1 MSRPGLALTALSILV
16 LAACSGGGDSGQN
29 GGNGHAH
36 NGGQGQRPDQ
46 PPVPVAVEPAV
57 RGPITSTYSA
67 NATLE
72 ANAQAD
78 ILARVPGV
86 VQSILAEEGDRVSKG
101 QALLQIE
108 ADEYR
113 FRLQQAEATTKN
125 LRARFERLQDMSDR
139 GLASA
144 EEFDT
149 AEADFANAEAA
160 EGLARIELG
169 YTTVRA
175 PMDGYIVN
183 RLVDPGQP
191 ISANVSVFRIADF
204 NPLLARVHVPSK
216 EFRRLTTEQ
225 PVTIHLDSDGTVL
238 TGRIQL
244 VSPIIDA
251 ATGTIKVT
259 VEITDYPA
267 GVRPGDF
274 AQVRIVTERRDDR
287 VLVPRVA
294 LVSDKGEDVIYVERD
309 GVAERIAVEI
319 GLSDDDKAEVLSGV
333 SVGDLIVVK
342 GQRSLQHGQAVRV
355 LEGPEDAIAKEP
367 EEEEKAS
374 GQGRASS

>member
-1 MSRPGLALTALSILV
+1 MPRTGRFLVALTIFA
-16 LAACSGGGDSGQN
+16 LAACGDGGDSNHGQARGPGRP
-29 GGNGHAH
+29 GGNG
-36 NGGQGQRPDQ
+36 QRPEQ
-46 PPVPVAVEPAV
+46 PPVPVAVETAI
-57 RGPITSTYSA
+57 RGDITSTYSA

-86 VQSILAEEGDRVSKG
+86 VQSILVEEGDRVTKG

-113 FRLQQAEATTKN
+113 FRLQQAEANTKN
-125 LRARFERLQDMSDR
+125 LRSKYERLKNMSDR

-144 EEFDT
+144 EEYDT
-149 AEADFANAEAA
+149 SEAELANAEAN

-175 PMDGYIVN
+175 PMTGYIVG
-183 RLVDPGQP
+183 RLVDLGQP
-191 ISANVSVFRIADF
+191 IAANVSVFRIADF
-204 NPLLARVHVPSK
+204 EPLLARVHVPSK

-225 PVTIHLDSDGTVL
+225 PVSIHLDSDGTVL

-244 VSPIIDA
+244 VSPVIDPS
-251 ATGTIKVT
+251 TGTIKVT
-259 VEITDYPA
+259 VEITEYPA

-274 AQVRIVTERRDDR
+274 AQVRIVTERREDC
-287 VLVPRVA
+287 VLVPRSA
-294 LVSDKGEDVIYVERD
+294 LVSDKGEDVLYIERD

-319 GLSDDDKAEVLSGV
+319 GLSDDAQAEILSGIAP
-333 SVGDLIVVK
+333 GDRIVVK

-355 LEGPEDAIAKEP
+355 LEESAEAIATEP
-367 EEEEKAS
+367 DEKKP
-374 GQGRASS
+374 GQDRKSS

>member
-1 MSRPGLALTALSILV
+1 MSRTGRALPALLLLALS
-16 LAACSGGGDSGQN
+16 ACSGGGEPAARAGDGQ
-29 GGNGHAH
+29 GGGP
-36 NGGQGQRPDQ
+36 GQRPEQ
-46 PPVPVAVEPAV
+46 PPVPVAVAAATL
-57 RGPITSTYSA
+57 GSIASTYSS

-86 VQSILAEEGDRVSKG
+86 VQTIMVEEGDRVSRG

-113 FRLQQAEATTKN
+113 FRLQQAEASTKN
-125 LRARFERLQDMSDR
+125 LKARFDRLQNMSDR
-139 GLASA
+139 GLVSA

-149 AEADFANAEAA
+149 AEADFANAEAN

-175 PMDGYIVN
+175 PMDGYIVA

-191 ISANVSVFRIADF
+191 INTNVAVFSIADF
-204 NPLLARVHVPSK
+204 DPLLARVHVPSK

-238 TGRIQL
+238 NGRIQL
-244 VSPIIDA
+244 VSPVIDPA
-251 ATGTIKVT
+251 SGTIKVT
-259 VEITDYPA
+259 VEITKYPA

-274 AQVRIVTERRDDR
+274 AEVRIVTERRDER
-287 VLVPRVA
+287 TLVPRVA
-294 LVSDKGEDVIYVERD
+294 LVSDKGEDVVYVEVQ
-309 GVAERIAVEI
+309 GIAERRVVEI
-319 GLSDDDKAEVLSGV
+319 GLSDDDWAEVVSGV
-333 SVGDLIVVK
+333 SVGEPVVVK

-355 LEGPEDAIAKEP
+355 LEGAADASAVAEQP
-367 EEEEKAS
+367 ADA
-374 GQGRASS
+374 QGGKSS

>member
-1 MSRPGLALTALSILV
+1 MYRPALAALTILA
-16 LAACSGGGDSGQN
+16 LAACGGDSSPGPTPGQGRP
-29 GGNGHAH
+29 GGGP
-36 NGGQGQRPDQ
+36 GQRPEQ

-57 RGPITSTYSA
+57 RGAISSTYAA

-72 ANAQAD
+72 ANAEAD

-86 VQSILAEEGDRVSKG
+86 VQSILVEEGDRVTKG

-125 LRARFERLQDMSDR
+125 LRARFERLQDMSER

-149 AEADFANAEAA
+149 AEAEFANAEAA

-191 ISANVSVFRIADF
+191 ISQNLAVFHIADF
-204 NPLLARVHVPSK
+204 EPLLARVHVPSK

-238 TGRIQL
+238 RGSIQL
-244 VSPIIDA
+244 VSPVIDPA
-251 ATGTIKVT
+251 SGTIKVT
-259 VEITDYPA
+259 VEIPEYPA

-274 AQVRIVTERRDDR
+274 AEVRIVTERREGR
-287 VLVPRVA
+287 VLVPRIA
-294 LVSDKGEDVIYVERD
+294 LVSDKGEDVVYVERD

-319 GLSDDDKAEVLSGV
+319 GLSDDEQAEVLSGIEP
-333 SVGDLIVVK
+333 GDLIVVK

-355 LEGPEDAIAKEP
+355 LEGPADTVAADP
-367 EEEEKAS
+367 DEEKKGR
-374 GQGRASS
+374 GQGRKSS

>member
-1 MSRPGLALTALSILV
+1 MSRKGRLLIALSIFV
-16 LAACSGGGDSGQN
+16 LAACGGGESNHGQAN
-29 GGNGHAH
+29 GNGRP
-36 NGGQGQRPDQ
+36 GGGPGQRPDQ
-46 PPVPVAVEPAV
+46 PPVPIAIEAAV
-57 RGPITSTYSA
+57 RGDITSTYAA

-86 VQSILAEEGDRVSKG
+86 VQSILVEEGDRVTKG

-113 FRLQQAEATTKN
+113 FRLQQAEANTKN
-125 LRARFERLQDMSDR
+125 LRARYDRLQDMADR

-149 AEADFANAEAA
+149 AEAEFANAEAN

-175 PMDGYIVN
+175 PMTGYIVG

-191 ISANVSVFRIADF
+191 ISANLPVFGIADF
-204 NPLLARVHVPSK
+204 DPLLARVHVPSK

-238 TGRIQL
+238 EGSIQL
-244 VSPIIDA
+244 VSPVIDPS
-251 ATGTIKVT
+251 TGTIKVT
-259 VEITDYPA
+259 VEIDEYPA

-274 AQVRIVTERRDDR
+274 AQVRIVTERRTDR
-287 VLVPRVA
+287 VLVPRIA
-294 LVSDKGEDVIYVERD
+294 LVSDKGEDVVYVERD

-319 GLSDDDKAEVLSGV
+319 GLADDERAEILSGITP
-333 SVGDLIVVK
+333 GDHIVVK

-355 LEGPEDAIAKEP
+355 LEGADETVATEP
-367 EEEEKAS
+367 AEKKS
-374 GQGRASS
+374 GQARKSS

>member
-1 MSRPGLALTALSILV
+1 VLLLLSILA
-16 LAACSGGGDSGQN
+16 LAACSGGGDPAAQQARA
-29 GGNGHAH
+29 GGGT
-36 NGGQGQRPDQ
+36 GQRPQQ
-46 PPVPVAVEPAV
+46 PPVPVATEAAV
-57 RGPITSTYSA
+57 RGAIASTYSA

-72 ANAQAD
+72 ADAEAD

-86 VQSILAEEGDRVSKG
+86 VQSILVEEGDRVKKG

-113 FRLQQAEATTKN
+113 FRLQQAEAATKN
-125 LRARFERLQDMSDR
+125 LGARYERLKGMADR

-149 AEADFANAEAA
+149 AEADFRSAEAA
-160 EGLARIELG
+160 EGLAGIELG

-191 ISANVSVFRIADF
+191 ISANLPVFRIADF
-204 NPLLARVHVPSK
+204 HPLLARVHVPSK

-225 PVTIHLDSDGTVL
+225 PVTVGLDSDGTVL
-238 TGRIQL
+238 TGHIQL
-244 VSPIIDA
+244 VSPVIDPA
-251 ATGTIKVT
+251 SGTIKVT
-259 VEITDYPA
+259 VEIPEYPE

-274 AQVRIVTERRDDR
+274 AQVRIVTERREDR
-287 VLVPRVA
+287 VLVPRIA
-294 LVSDKGEDVIYVERD
+294 LVSDKGEDVVFVERN

-319 GLSDDDKAEVLSGV
+319 GLSDDQKAEIVSGIEA
-333 SVGDLIVVK
+333 GDRIVVK

-355 LEGPEDAIAKEP
+355 LEGPDAIATD
-367 EEEEKAS
+367 EEEAP
-374 GQGRASS
+374 GQDRKSS